1 MNENMPSDSIMRTDR
16 PVGIV
21 GYGAYVPR
29 YRLPAEEVSRMWT
42 GGKGGLPIKEKA
54 VPGLDEDVVSMSIE
68 AARNALARAQIDPQ
82 EIRAVWVGSE
92 SHPYAVKP
100 TSTIVAESIGAVPH
114 TQAADWEFACK
125 AGTEAMQAA
134 IGFVGSG
141 MARYALSIGMDTAQG
156 RPGDALEYTAAA
168 GGAAMLI
175 GPGDEAIATIEG
187 SYSFVT
193 DTPDFWRRAHANYPS
208 HGDRFTGEPAYFK
221 HIIGAAE
228 ALMEALNMTSADF
241 NYAVFH
247 QPNAKFPQRVAKIL
261 GFTPE
266 QIAPGLLSPRIGNT
280 YAGSAVIGL
289 TATLDVAQPGDR
301 ILVVSYGSGAGS
313 DAFSLTV
320 TERINEA
327 RNLALTTEAYI
338 ARRTEIDYA
347 TYTRYRDK
355 LKMS

>member
-1 MNENMPSDSIMRTDR
+1 
-16 PVGIV
+16 
-21 GYGAYVPR
+21 VP
-29 YRLPAEEVSRMWT
+29 
-42 GGKGGLPIKEKA
+42 
-54 VPGLDEDVVSMSIE
+54 
-68 AARNALARAQIDPQ
+68 N
-82 EIRAVWVGSE
+82 
-92 SHPYAVKP
+92 
-100 TSTIVAESIGAVPH
+100 

-175 GPGDEAIATIEG
+175 GPGEESVAVIEG

-221 HIIGAAE
+221 HIMGAAE
-228 ALMEALNMTSADF
+228 ALMEALGTTAAHYD
-241 NYAVFH
+241 YAVFH
-247 QPNAKFPQRVAKIL
+247 QPNAKFPQRVAKML
-261 GFTPE
+261 GFAPE

-289 TATLDVAQPGDR
+289 TATLDVAQPGQR
-301 ILVVSYGSGAGS
+301 ILLVSYGSGAGS
-313 DAFSLTV
+313 DAFSLRV
-320 TERINEA
+320 TDRIDQV
-327 RNLALTTEAYI
+327 RDKALTTEAYI